1 MVNVKFTLTENDIER
16 ILQST
21 GEHFQTTDDV
31 RGELESL
38 LSDDFS
44 SDSLKKSFIDG
55 IIGFYQ
61 EQHNIRDE
69 YEINILDIRD
79 IHWWFERVH
88 SFEKLLEEV
97 FQSKEEREY
106 FKKTE
111 DKLYKHLMCRHQE
124 LMRENEIDRGKKI
137 DLIDNMYEMRNQ
149 IIYTKTTNNEEQT
162 NE

>member
-1 MVNVKFTLTENDIER
+1 MVNVKFTLSENDIER

-21 GEHFQTTDDV
+21 GDTFQTTDDV

-38 LSDDFS
+38 LSDDPMF
-44 SDSLKKSFIDG
+44 DSIQKSFIDG

-61 EQHNIRDE
+61 EQHEIRE
-69 YEINILDIRD
+69 EHEINILDIRD

-97 FQSKEEREY
+97 FQSKQEREY

-111 DKLYKHLMCRHQE
+111 DKLYKHLICRHEE
-124 LMRENEIDRGKKI
+124 LMVENKIDRDKKMDEI
-137 DLIDNMYEMRNQ
+137 ENIYEKRIQ
-149 IIYTKTTNNEEQT
+149 ILKTINNK
-162 NE
+162 